1 MNGENTLLA
10 VVVTP
15 FALLFGMMSLV
26 IFKRSVE
33 WMDVVCQKPKSSLD
47 AIESNLRPLLKV
59 INDAIKRALGESS
72 LTINMTTVLLTSVVL
87 VLICVLFE
95 LGTLN
100 HRLTKKEKSK

>member
-1 MNGENTLLA
+1 MIFHTLQISSSINFTNSILDSGS
-10 VVVTP
+10 TP
-15 FALLFGMMSLV
+15 SV
-26 IFKRSVE
+26 ISAIMK
-33 WMDVVCQKPKSSLD
+33 QKTT
-47 AIESNLRPLLKV
+47 EMGRKV

-100 HRLTKKEKSK
+100 HRLTKKEKSKILSKIKSLF